1 MYVLTIEPFL
11 RLAIKHMNLRGYT
24 IPMSIKTTKC
34 TAFADDVNFLITQ
47 DQDFEIIKE
56 AYRFYSEQ
64 SGAKL
69 NESKSNGLFCGQW
82 KQRNDKPIQCEWNS
96 KGSKF
101 LGIFLGNDT
110 NWENKNWPQL
120 SIKIKGTLNR
130 WSQFVKLTFYAGRKI
145 ICNQLIRSL
154 LIHTV
159 NILPPSRS
167 FIQET
172 PKE

>member
-1 MYVLTIEPFL
+1 MDQDLQAINTLLKNKQGYIKIGAALLAPFSFDIGFRQGDPIAGPLYVLTIEPFL

-110 NWENKNWPQL
+110 NWEN
-120 SIKIKGTLNR
+120 
-130 WSQFVKLTFYAGRKI
+130 
-145 ICNQLIRSL
+145 
-154 LIHTV
+154 
-159 NILPPSRS
+159 
-167 FIQET
+167 
-172 PKE
+172 